1 LGGPFGTKDDCDPDL
16 IGPGARHA
24 SLAYC
29 LRQDRRPHR
38 DRQRPQKFGKPT
50 DDRRPQWRGRGVPV
64 HGTAVGTFQWKE
76 SDSITR
82 EIVLRLKPAGLV
94 CHRVAPHVIGRRHG
108 AWNGLRRRYRG
119 RGREKRGTD
128 LAVPTLAPDYV
139 REIIGGRVIRRHGGN
154 DSPLRTLERALEVHA
169 PMRSR
174 SEYLEESAKND
185 ALATQ
190 PPDLRR
196 VVTSI

>member
-1 LGGPFGTKDDCDPDL
+1 MGLRRGRRKANERAALSQDGVRRAARALFKRKPPAGFEAAASTRCLGGPFGTKDDCDPDL

-38 DRQRPQKFGKPT
+38 DRQRPQKFGKPA
-50 DDRRPQWRGRGVPV
+50 DDRRPQWRGRCVPV

-94 CHRVAPHVIGRRHG
+94 CHRVAAPHVVGTETAWCLERLKGALSRATAGDLPHHHGAAPLPCDQADRFHHHRGRRGCG
-108 AWNGLRRRYRG
+108 AR
-119 RGREKRGTD
+119 
-128 LAVPTLAPDYV
+128 
-139 REIIGGRVIRRHGGN
+139 
-154 DSPLRTLERALEVHA
+154 
-169 PMRSR
+169 
-174 SEYLEESAKND
+174 
-185 ALATQ
+185 
-190 PPDLRR
+190 
-196 VVTSI
+196 

>member
-1 LGGPFGTKDDCDPDL
+1 MRRAARALFKRKPPAGFEATASTRCLGGPFGTKDDCDPDL

-50 DDRRPQWRGRGVPV
+50 DDRRPQWRGRCVPV

-94 CHRVAPHVIGRRHG
+94 CHRVAAPHVVGTETAWCLERLKGALSRATAGDLPHHHGAAPLPCDQADRFHHHRGRRGCG
-108 AWNGLRRRYRG
+108 AR
-119 RGREKRGTD
+119 
-128 LAVPTLAPDYV
+128 
-139 REIIGGRVIRRHGGN
+139 
-154 DSPLRTLERALEVHA
+154 
-169 PMRSR
+169 
-174 SEYLEESAKND
+174 
-185 ALATQ
+185 
-190 PPDLRR
+190 
-196 VVTSI
+196 